1 MGKVPVRASDGARD
15 ERLPGRATAEG
26 TKRFAERFAS
36 LPGHFRRPDRLWLSS
51 LGLGTKPG
59 APGGVDDLCY
69 RSAVPRALELGA
81 NVFDTSISYRQQTSE
96 RALGKSLARAFR
108 EKAAARDEVFV
119 ISKCG
124 YLAPDAESVMDG
136 RRYLVRTYLDTGI
149 VDLDDVV
156 NGVHVLS
163 PRFIADQ
170 IERSR
175 ANLGLETIDLYLLED
190 PELQLAARGPTGF
203 RESLLECFETLE
215 EAVAL
220 GAIASYGLATW
231 HGLLVPYGE
240 RGHLSMFELL
250 EAAMQVGGA
259 EHHLRGVALPYS
271 LGFGEARALASQFGP
286 EARATNLFDTLR
298 DTGTAVFVA
307 APLVHGRAARGL
319 PQFVREAFPDLKT
332 DAQRCLQFARSTAG
346 VTTALVAMRSP
357 EHVDENLA
365 LASHEPAKPEVIDAL
380 FERAR
385 KRAGAA

>member
-1 MGKVPVRASDGARD
+1 MAEPEKIAGC
-15 ERLPGRATAEG
+15 ATAEG
-26 TKRFAERFAS
+26 TRRFAARFPE

-69 RSAVPRALELGA
+69 RSVVPRALELGV

-96 RALGKSLARAFR
+96 RALGRALRRAFR
-108 EKAAARDEVFV
+108 EGVAQRDEVFV

-124 YLAPDAESVMDG
+124 YLSPDAESVMDG
-136 RRYLVRTYLDTGI
+136 RRYLVRTYLDTGL
-149 VDLDDVV
+149 VDVGEVV

-175 ANLGLETIDLYLLED
+175 ANLELETIDLYLLED
-190 PELQLAARGPTGF
+190 PELQLAARGPSGF
-203 RESLLECFETLE
+203 KDALLGWFEALE
-215 EAVAL
+215 AAVAR
-220 GAIASYGLATW
+220 GAIASYGLSTW
-231 HGLLVPYGE
+231 HGMLVPYGE
-240 RGHLSMFELL
+240 RGHVSVFELL
-250 EAAMQVGGA
+250 ETAMQVGGA
-259 EHHLRGVALPYS
+259 EHHLRGLALPYS
-271 LGFGEARALASQFGP
+271 VAFGEAKGLASQFGP
-286 EARATNLFDTLR
+286 EARAANLFETLI
-298 DTGTAVFVA
+298 DTGTAVFTA

-319 PQFVREAFPDLKT
+319 PLFFRQAFPSLKT
-332 DAQRCLQFARSTAG
+332 DAQRCLQFARSTPG

-385 KRAGAA
+385 KRSER

>member
-1 MGKVPVRASDGARD
+1 MPESELIA
-15 ERLPGRATAEG
+15 GRATPEG
-26 TKRFAERFAS
+26 TRRFAERFAA

-69 RSAVPRALELGA
+69 RSTVPRALELGV
-81 NVFDTSISYRQQTSE
+81 NVVDTSISYRQQTSE
-96 RALGKSLARAFR
+96 RALGRALARAFR
-108 EKAAARDEVFV
+108 ERVATRDEIFV

-124 YLAPDAESVMDG
+124 YLSPDAESVMDG
-136 RRYLVRTYLDTGI
+136 RRYLVRTYLDSGL
-149 VDLDDVV
+149 VDPSEVV

-175 ANLGLETIDLYLLED
+175 ANLGLETIDLYMLED

-203 RESLLECFETLE
+203 REALAGWFEALEA
-215 EAVAL
+215 AVER

-240 RGHLSMFELL
+240 RGHVSVFELL
-250 EAAMQVGGA
+250 ETAIEVGGPD
-259 EHHLRGVALPYS
+259 HHLRGIALPYS
-271 LGFGEARALASQFGP
+271 VAFGEAKGLASQFGP
-286 EARATNLFDTLR
+286 EARAATLFDTLR
-298 DTGTAVFVA
+298 DTGTAVFTA

-319 PQFVREAFPDLKT
+319 PLFFRQAFPNLAT
-332 DAQRCLQFARSTAG
+332 DAQRCLQFARSTPG
-346 VTTALVAMRSP
+346 VTTAVVAMRSP

-365 LASHEPAKPEVIDAL
+365 LAEQEPAKAETIDAL

-385 KRAGAA
+385 RRAAAS

>member
-1 MGKVPVRASDGARD
+1 MPEA
-15 ERLPGRATAEG
+15 ELLPGRATPEG
-26 TKRFAERFAS
+26 TKRFARRFPA

-69 RSAVPRALELGA
+69 RSVAPRALELGV

-96 RALGKSLARAFR
+96 RSLGRALARAFR
-108 EKAAARDEVFV
+108 EKVAQRDEVFV

-124 YLAPDAESVMDG
+124 YLTPDAESVMDG
-136 RRYLVRTYLDTGI
+136 RRYLVRTYLDSGL
-149 VDLDDVV
+149 VELDEVV

-203 RESLLECFETLE
+203 RDGLAVWFEALE
-215 EAVAL
+215 EAVER
-220 GAIASYGLATW
+220 GAIASYGLSTW
-231 HGLLVPYGE
+231 HGMLVPYGE

-250 EAAMQVGGA
+250 ETAMEVGGA

-271 LGFGEARALASQFGP
+271 VAFGEAKGLASQFGP

-298 DTGTAVFVA
+298 DTGTAVFTA

-319 PQFVREAFPDLKT
+319 PLFFRQAFPALAT
-332 DAQRCLQFARSTAG
+332 DAQRCLQFARSTPG

-365 LASHEPAKPEVIDAL
+365 LASHEPAKAEVIDAL

-385 KRAGAA
+385 KRSER

>member
-1 MGKVPVRASDGARD
+1 MAEA
-15 ERLPGRATAEG
+15 ELLPGRATPEG
-26 TKRFAERFAS
+26 TKRFADRFAA

-69 RSAVPRALELGA
+69 RSVTPRALELGV

-96 RALGKSLARAFR
+96 RALGRALARAFR
-108 EKAAARDEVFV
+108 EKVAQRDEVFV

-124 YLAPDAESVMDG
+124 YLSADAESVMDA
-136 RRYLVRTYLDTGI
+136 RRYLVRTYLDSGL
-149 VDLDDVV
+149 VQLDEVV

-175 ANLGLETIDLYLLED
+175 TNLGLETLDLYLLED

-203 RESLLECFETLE
+203 REALAGWFEALEA
-215 EAVAL
+215 AVAR
-220 GAIASYGLATW
+220 GAIASYGLSTW
-231 HGLLVPYGE
+231 HGMLLPYGE
-240 RGHLSMFELL
+240 RGHVSIFELL
-250 EAAMQVGGA
+250 ETAMEVGGA
-259 EHHLRGVALPYS
+259 EHHLRGMAVPYS
-271 LGFGEARALASQFGP
+271 VAFGEAHGLASQFGP
-286 EARATNLFDTLR
+286 EARPANLFDTLR
-298 DTGTAVFVA
+298 DTGTAVFGA

-319 PQFVREAFPDLKT
+319 PLFFRQAFPALHT
-332 DAQRCLQFARSTAG
+332 DAQRCLQFARSTPG
-346 VTTALVAMRSP
+346 LTTALVAMRSP

-365 LASHEPAKPEVIDAL
+365 LASHEPAKTEVIESL

-385 KRAGAA
+385 RKERER

>member
-1 MGKVPVRASDGARD
+1 MLS
-15 ERLPGRATAEG
+15 GRATPDG
-26 TKRFAERFAS
+26 TKRFAQRFGA
-36 LPGHFRRPDRLWLSS
+36 LPGYFRRPDRLWLSS

-69 RSAVPRALELGA
+69 RSVTPRALELGV

-96 RALGKSLARAFR
+96 RALGRALNRAFR
-108 EKAAARDEVFV
+108 EGVAQRDEVFV

-124 YLAPDAESVMDG
+124 YLSADAESVMDG
-136 RRYLVRTYLDTGI
+136 RRYLVRTYLDTGL
-149 VDLDDVV
+149 VELDEVV

-190 PELQLAARGPTGF
+190 PELQLAARGPSGF
-203 RESLLECFETLE
+203 KEALAAWFETLE
-215 EAVAL
+215 EAVAR
-220 GAIASYGLATW
+220 GAIASYGLSTW
-231 HGLLVPYGE
+231 HGMLVPYGE
-240 RGHLSMFELL
+240 RGHVSMFELL
-250 EAAMQVGGA
+250 ETAMQVGGP

-271 LGFGEARALASQFGP
+271 VAFGEAKGLASQFGP

-298 DTGTAVFVA
+298 DTGTAVFTA

-319 PQFVREAFPDLKT
+319 PLFFRQAFPALKT
-332 DAQRCLQFARSTAG
+332 DAQRCLQFARSTPG
-346 VTTALVAMRSP
+346 VTTALVAMRSL

-365 LASHEPAKPEVIDAL
+365 LASHEPAKPDVIDAL

-385 KRAGAA
+385 KRSER

>member
-1 MGKVPVRASDGARD
+1 MAEAELLS
-15 ERLPGRATAEG
+15 GRATPEG
-26 TKRFAERFAS
+26 TKRFARRFPA

-69 RSAVPRALELGA
+69 RSVAPRALELGV

-96 RALGKSLARAFR
+96 RSLGRALRRSVR
-108 EKAAARDEVFV
+108 EGAAQRDEIFV

-124 YLAPDAESVMDG
+124 YLTPDAESVMDG
-136 RRYLVRTYLDTGI
+136 RRYLVRTYLDTGL
-149 VDLDDVV
+149 VELDEVV

-203 RESLLECFETLE
+203 KAALADWFATLE
-215 EAVAL
+215 EAVAG
-220 GAIASYGLATW
+220 GAIASYGLSTW
-231 HGLLVPYGE
+231 HGMLVPYGE

-250 EAAMQVGGA
+250 ETAMEVGGA

-271 LGFGEARALASQFGP
+271 VAFGEAKGLASQFGP

-298 DTGTAVFVA
+298 DTGTAVFTA

-319 PQFVREAFPDLKT
+319 PLFFRQAFPGLQT
-332 DAQRCLQFARSTAG
+332 DAQRCLQFARSTPG

-365 LASHEPAKPEVIDAL
+365 LASHGPAKPELIDAL
-380 FERAR
+380 FDRAR
-385 KRAGAA
+385 KRAASA

>member
-1 MGKVPVRASDGARD
+1 MLS
-15 ERLPGRATAEG
+15 GRATPEG
-26 TKRFAERFAS
+26 TKRFAQRFGA

-69 RSAVPRALELGA
+69 RSVTPRALELGV

-96 RALGKSLARAFR
+96 RALGRALNRAFR
-108 EKAAARDEVFV
+108 EGVAQRDEVFV

-124 YLAPDAESVMDG
+124 YLSADAESVMDG
-136 RRYLVRTYLDTGI
+136 RRYLVRTYLDTGL
-149 VDLDDVV
+149 VELDEVV

-175 ANLGLETIDLYLLED
+175 ANLALETIDLYLLED
-190 PELQLAARGPTGF
+190 PELQLAARGPSGF
-203 RESLLECFETLE
+203 KEALAAWFETLE
-215 EAVAL
+215 EAVAR
-220 GAIASYGLATW
+220 GAIASYGLSTW
-231 HGLLVPYGE
+231 HGMLVPYGE
-240 RGHLSMFELL
+240 RGHVSMFELL
-250 EAAMQVGGA
+250 ETAMQVGGP
-259 EHHLRGVALPYS
+259 EHHLRGIALPYS
-271 LGFGEARALASQFGP
+271 VAFGEARGLASQFGP

-298 DTGTAVFVA
+298 DTGTAVFTA

-319 PQFVREAFPDLKT
+319 PLFFRQAFPALKT
-332 DAQRCLQFARSTAG
+332 DAQRCLQFARSTPG
-346 VTTALVAMRSP
+346 VTTALVAMRGL

-365 LASHEPAKPEVIDAL
+365 LASHEPAKPDVIDAL

-385 KRAGAA
+385 KRSER

>member
-1 MGKVPVRASDGARD
+1 MEEELLA
-15 ERLPGRATAEG
+15 GRATPEG
-26 TKRFAERFAS
+26 TRRFAERFPQ
-36 LPGHFRRPDRLWLSS
+36 LPAHFRRPDRLTLSS

-59 APGGVDDLCY
+59 VPGGVDDLCY
-69 RSAVPRALELGA
+69 RSVVPRALEAGV

-96 RALGKSLARAFR
+96 RALGRALARAFR
-108 EKAAARDEVFV
+108 EQVAQRDEVLV

-124 YLAPDAESVMDG
+124 YLSPDAESVMDG
-136 RRYLVRTYLDTGI
+136 RRYLVRTYLDSGL
-149 VDLDDVV
+149 VSLDEVV

-175 ANLGLETIDLYLLED
+175 RNLGLDTIDLYLLED

-203 RESLLECFETLE
+203 REALATWFEALEA
-215 EAVAL
+215 AVER
-220 GAIASYGLATW
+220 GAIAAYGLSTW

-250 EAAMQVGGA
+250 ETAIAVHGA
-259 EHHLRGVALPYS
+259 DHHLRAIALPYS
-271 LGFGEARALASQFGP
+271 VGQGEARALASQFGP

-298 DTGTAVFVA
+298 DTGTAVFTSGS
-307 APLVHGRAARGL
+307 LVQGRAARGL
-319 PQFVREAFPDLKT
+319 PLFFRQAFPGLQS
-332 DAQRCLQFARSTAG
+332 DAQRCLQFARSTPG
-346 VTTALVAMRSP
+346 VTTALVGMRSP

-365 LASHEPAKPEVIDAL
+365 LAEHEPAKPALVDAL

-385 KRAGAA
+385 KRAEGS